1 MSKTIRKKLNNK
13 SSKLAAQGT
22 LAAVAG
28 TMLLS
33 EEASAQV
40 SNLVSVTSLQG
51 IASAQVQPD
60 GSLLITTDSGL
71 TYTLPAANFT
81 SQGGQFL
88 VPASFA
94 DDLST
99 WALGSA
105 STGSG
110 GISPA
115 LIGVGAA
122 IATGIGIALAADG
135 DDDDDVVA
143 PVVEETPVVEVPVDP
158 GAGTDGDDTFESDG
172 SFPIDGGEGTDT
184 VDFSGLTEAV
194 NVDLDLNTPTPGPDS
209 QDGAILDA
217 PVPAGGAPIQE
228 LDNIENVIGT
238 DFNDVIF
245 GNNEVNVLQGGAGDD
260 AFHSFGG
267 ADTIDGGEGTDTAIF
282 TAAPVDIVVDLDDA
296 GNATA
301 TGGETLISIE
311 NLTGSNAGN
320 DTLSGNASDNVING
334 NAGNDT
340 LFGEAGNDTL
350 NGDDGD
356 DILAGGGGTDVID
369 GGAGIDTNSFE
380 GIGLGVTATVAADGT
395 GTASYGQVNESFT
408 GIENLTGTDN
418 DDVLIATGAA
428 ANVLIGGDG
437 DDIIAGGGGT
447 DVLDGGAGNDTNSFQ
462 GIGVDVTANLATG
475 TAVYTAPSGTVINE
489 TFTNFENLTGFTG
502 NDTLIGDA
510 GANVLTGGAGNDT
523 LDGGDGIDTAVFEDV
538 AANIT
543 VTNNGDGTLTV
554 VSALDGTDTISNI
567 ENLVDSAGVALAIP
581 SNVLADGTV
590 DLSGVGA
597 APTAFTLIDGS
608 NTVSNTVVNAAAAN
622 LPNAQDVDIFSVT
635 VPTGSTLTS
644 VELSQFVS
652 ADDVGFIGLVQGSS
666 FPVDNAAAGVDT
678 SGFLGLS
685 LFGNGNPG
693 DALTGTNILDAL
705 ATGGN
710 TGLTAGT
717 DFIGFNAADGLA
729 GGDTFT
735 FLVQQLGNSPIDFT
749 LDFDVS
755 LAVITTTSAAPS
767 APVFVSAEDE
777 APIFADTGSVD
788 VANDVFIDPADTI
801 EDTVFVASD
810 VFEVA

>member
-1 MSKTIRKKLNNK
+1 
-13 SSKLAAQGT
+13 
-22 LAAVAG
+22 
-28 TMLLS
+28 ML
-33 EEASAQV
+33 
-40 SNLVSVTSLQG
+40 
-51 IASAQVQPD
+51 D
-60 GSLLITTDSGL
+60 
-71 TYTLPAANFT
+71 
-81 SQGGQFL
+81 
-88 VPASFA
+88 
-94 DDLST
+94 
-99 WALGSA
+99 
-105 STGSG
+105 
-110 GISPA
+110 
-115 LIGVGAA
+115 
-122 IATGIGIALAADG
+122 
-135 DDDDDVVA
+135 
-143 PVVEETPVVEVPVDP
+143 
-158 GAGTDGDDTFESDG
+158 
-172 SFPIDGGEGTDT
+172 
-184 VDFSGLTEAV
+184 
-194 NVDLDLNTPTPGPDS
+194 
-209 QDGAILDA
+209 
-217 PVPAGGAPIQE
+217 
-228 LDNIENVIGT
+228 
-238 DFNDVIF
+238 
-245 GNNEVNVLQGGAGDD
+245 GGAGNDTN
-260 AFHSFGG
+260 SFQGIG
-267 ADTIDGGEGTDTAIF
+267 VDVTAN
-282 TAAPVDIVVDLDDA
+282 L
-296 GNATA
+296 A
-301 TGGETLISIE
+301 TGTAVYTAPSGTVINETFTNFE
-311 NLTGSNAGN
+311 NLTGFTGNDTLTGDAADNVLTGLGGN
-320 DTLSGNASDNVING
+320 DTLSGGA
-334 NAGNDT
+334 
-340 LFGEAGNDTL
+340 
-350 NGDDGD
+350 GD
-356 DILAGGGGTDVID
+356 DILIGGGGTDVID

-755 LAVITTTSAAPS
+755 PAVITTTSAAPS

>member
-28 TMLLS
+28 AMLLS

-115 LIGVGAA
+115 LIGVGAT

-350 NGDDGD
+350 NGGDGD

-408 GIENLTGTDN
+408 GIENCL
-418 DDVLIATGAA
+418 L
-428 ANVLIGGDG
+428 
-437 DDIIAGGGGT
+437 
-447 DVLDGGAGNDTNSFQ
+447 
-462 GIGVDVTANLATG
+462 
-475 TAVYTAPSGTVINE
+475 YTSPSPRDQRGSRMPS
-489 TFTNFENLTGFTG
+489 
-502 NDTLIGDA
+502 
-510 GANVLTGGAGNDT
+510 
-523 LDGGDGIDTAVFEDV
+523 
-538 AANIT
+538 
-543 VTNNGDGTLTV
+543 
-554 VSALDGTDTISNI
+554 SA
-567 ENLVDSAGVALAIP
+567 
-581 SNVLADGTV
+581 
-590 DLSGVGA
+590 
-597 APTAFTLIDGS
+597 
-608 NTVSNTVVNAAAAN
+608 
-622 LPNAQDVDIFSVT
+622 
-635 VPTGSTLTS
+635 
-644 VELSQFVS
+644 
-652 ADDVGFIGLVQGSS
+652 
-666 FPVDNAAAGVDT
+666 
-678 SGFLGLS
+678 
-685 LFGNGNPG
+685 
-693 DALTGTNILDAL
+693 
-705 ATGGN
+705 
-710 TGLTAGT
+710 
-717 DFIGFNAADGLA
+717 
-729 GGDTFT
+729 
-735 FLVQQLGNSPIDFT
+735 
-749 LDFDVS
+749 
-755 LAVITTTSAAPS
+755 
-767 APVFVSAEDE
+767 
-777 APIFADTGSVD
+777 
-788 VANDVFIDPADTI
+788 
-801 EDTVFVASD
+801 
-810 VFEVA
+810 